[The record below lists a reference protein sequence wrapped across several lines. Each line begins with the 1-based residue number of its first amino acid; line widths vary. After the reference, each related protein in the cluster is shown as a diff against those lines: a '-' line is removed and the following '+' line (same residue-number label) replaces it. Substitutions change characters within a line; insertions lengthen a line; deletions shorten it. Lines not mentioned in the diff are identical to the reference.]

1 MRRVRL
7 LLGEHQPRDQRGSLL
22 LHRRD
27 GVRVR
32 VERDGDGRV
41 AETLTNDLG
50 MDARLKR
57 QRRANEVLRNV
68 FEAPLAHV
76 RCYGDLIT
84 AVYTGSDEDTDGAF
98 ATLSQEGLVDL
109 KGDWTE
115 LIRAATP

>member
-1 MRRVRL
+1 
-7 LLGEHQPRDQRGSLL
+7 
-22 LHRRD
+22 
-27 GVRVR
+27 
-32 VERDGDGRV
+32 
-41 AETLTNDLG
+41 
-50 MDARLKR
+50 
-57 QRRANEVLRNV
+57 
-68 FEAPLAHV
+68 V